1 MSDEEWI
8 PSKYCKAYQ
17 EMKLSKIDNISEH
30 CKFIHDKWPMYQ
42 RTFFTNNPTASES
55 DWTVWESYYQRGNWE
70 DDIWFMGGVEF
81 KYSWPYHAAFI
92 EEFMLYYIH
101 NPQQDITE

>member
-1 MSDEEWI
+1 
-8 PSKYCKAYQ
+8 
-17 EMKLSKIDNISEH
+17 
-30 CKFIHDKWPMYQ
+30 
-42 RTFFTNNPTASES
+42 
-55 DWTVWESYYQRGNWE
+55 VWESYYQRGNWE